1 MYKIVINCFIMILMF
16 VLVIVFF
23 GVMGFKKLS
32 VVFFF
37 KIDLFIVV
45 VIMIYFGVSVEI
57 IESKV
62 IDKIEEVVMGIDGI
76 KKVIF
81 MSFKNVSIVVI
92 EFELEKFNEEVL
104 NDVMNKIFLVC
115 FDDFNIKKSFINKFD
130 IDS

>member
-1 MYKIVINCFIMILMF
+1 
-16 VLVIVFF
+16 
-23 GVMGFKKLS
+23 
-32 VVFFF
+32 
-37 KIDLFIVV
+37 
-45 VIMIYFGVSVEI
+45 MIYFGVSVEI

-104 NDVMNKIFLVC
+104 NDVVNKIFLVC
-115 FDDFNIKKSFINKFD
+115 FDDFNIKKLFINKFD

>member
-32 VVFFF
+32 VAFFF

-104 NDVMNKIFLVC
+104 NDVMNKISLVC

>member
-104 NDVMNKIFLVC
+104 NDVMNKISLVC